1 MKIKSALI
9 IFVLSS
15 SIFASGGP
23 LYTRYGI
30 GDIIFSQSAREFGM
44 AETGIAF
51 SQTDHLG
58 IINPAS
64 WHSVELTRFS
74 SGISF
79 NGYDISN
86 KSASVFYSQT
96 EVSGLSIAVPISND
110 YGITFAGGLA
120 PYSNVNYDVLLEGDD
135 DILGESTSEY
145 TGDGGLSKAYFGISY
160 KLPFDLAVGATFDY
174 YNGKRDYTSKI
185 SFSEFTDVEN
195 TEYQTSLKSHGL
207 GYTIGLISPDLAS
220 VFGLT
225 KISNLRLGLTLNA
238 VSSLSVDSVSS
249 YRNSKGY
256 VEFQNKNYDSEI
268 PAKLGLGLSMTLY
281 ENYTLLFDFV
291 NQNFSEYTVGGVKS
305 AYLRDLRRYS
315 LGFEYRHNSGRFGS
329 TWEQII
335 WRAGL
340 SYQESQY
347 KVNGKGIDELAAYA
361 GFSFPMGVDNS
372 IDFGFKYGIRGTT
385 DNNLVKENIFSAIIT
400 INFGDLWFI
409 RPER

>member
-9 IFVLSS
+9 ILILSS

-30 GDIIFSQSAREFGM
+30 GDIILSQSAREFGM

-51 SQTDHLG
+51 SQPDHLG

-64 WHSVELTRFS
+64 WHSVVLTRFL

-79 NGYDISN
+79 RGYDISN
-86 KSASVFYSQT
+86 NSSSAFYSQT
-96 EVSGLSIAVPISND
+96 EIAGLSIAIPISND

-120 PYSNVNYDVLLEGDD
+120 PYSNVNYDVLLESDD
-135 DILGESTSEY
+135 DILGGSTSEY

-174 YNGKRDYTSKI
+174 YNGKRDYSSKI
-185 SFSEFTDVEN
+185 TFSEFTDVEN
-195 TEYQTSLKSHGL
+195 TEYQTVLKSHGL
-207 GYTIGLISPDLAS
+207 GYSFGLISPDIAKL
-220 VFGLT
+220 
-225 KISNLRLGLTLNA
+225 ISSTRITNLRLGLTYNA
-238 VSSLSVDSVSS
+238 VASFEVDSVSA

-256 VEFQNKNYDSEI
+256 NEFQNKNYDSEI
-268 PAKLGLGLSMTLY
+268 PARLGLGLSMTWD

-291 NQNFSEYTVGGVKS
+291 NQNFSQYTVNNIKS
-305 AYLRDLRRYS
+305 TYLRDLRRYS

-329 TWEQII
+329 TWEQMI

-340 SYQESQY
+340 SYEETQY
-347 KVNGKGIDELAAYA
+347 KINGKDIDELAVYA
-361 GFSFPMGVDNS
+361 GFSFPMGIDNS
-372 IDFGFKYGIRGTT
+372 LDFGFKYGMRGTT
-385 DNNLVKENIFSAIIT
+385 DNNLVKENIFSAVIT